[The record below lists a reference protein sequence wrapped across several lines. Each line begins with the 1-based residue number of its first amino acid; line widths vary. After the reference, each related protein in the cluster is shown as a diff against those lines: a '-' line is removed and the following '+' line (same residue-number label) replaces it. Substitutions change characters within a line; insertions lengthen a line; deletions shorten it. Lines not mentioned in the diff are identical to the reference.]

1 MYIKQRKIPE
11 CTDVKLNHN
20 IQKYMY
26 MYTPKDS
33 AVEELQVN
41 QMLCHRIKM
50 S

>member
-1 MYIKQRKIPE
+1 MYIKQKKIPE

-26 MYTPKDS
+26 TPKDS
-33 AVEELQVN
+33 AVEELAVN